1 MEAES
6 ERSTDNHSTGDVVPE
21 KLLAPKVS
29 TYRLPRFSC
38 RRLSSNSSFGD
49 HDVLPRTMSMF
60 PEPRELTKD
69 DLTSADAL
77 MADDVF
83 TMNATLSSVIENAL
97 GQPIPGLEGAFVVG
111 GNVPYLSAEFADRFP
126 TEDQTVYSKMPTTPK
141 NDDKVIEIQDADDVM
156 GGVPTISV
164 PVEPTGRGGK
174 KDEEIDLL
182 KGVSGFALPGTMTAL
197 MGSSGA

>member
-111 GNVPYLSAEFADRFP
+111 GNVPYLSAEFADRFRESKIFQKTLKRLDSP
-126 TEDQTVYSKMPTTPK
+126 VKEPLIIPDVKPFRLSFFEDL
-141 NDDKVIEIQDADDVM
+141 VM
-156 GGVPTISV
+156 
-164 PVEPTGRGGK
+164 
-174 KDEEIDLL
+174 
-182 KGVSGFALPGTMTAL
+182 
-197 MGSSGA
+197 